1 MESAKLWYELISDKL
16 IGLGFKRNEYDPCVY
31 NAIIRDIQ
39 ITLCLYV
46 DDLLLTC
53 VDQKLLD
60 DVIIDID
67 ALFLGTTL
75 HRGLSHSYI
84 GMMFDFSVPGSVSI
98 RMDGYTEDFL
108 REYEVVGVAATPAKT
123 DLFDID
129 ATSQQLDDAGR
140 EEFHSRVAKL
150 LYLAKRT
157 RPDLLTAVSFLST
170 RVQAPDTQDLDK
182 LQRLLRYVNG
192 TKDIWLTLEPDDQW
206 GLFAHIDAAYGVH
219 PDGKGHTGVCMILG
233 KGAFYVASVKQKL
246 VAKSSTEAEIIGVS
260 DGLSEVIWARNFILA
275 QGIAVGPAT
284 VFQDNQSTMAMIEK
298 GRSTSS
304 RTRHIHIRYFFV
316 KDRVESGEV
325 VIRYLPTEDM
335 VADILTKPLQG
346 DLFRKLRAKLLNA
359 SK

>member
-1 MESAKLWYELISDKL
+1 
-16 IGLGFKRNEYDPCVY
+16 
-31 NAIIRDIQ
+31 
-39 ITLCLYV
+39 
-46 DDLLLTC
+46 
-53 VDQKLLD
+53 
-60 DVIIDID
+60 
-67 ALFLGTTL
+67 
-75 HRGLSHSYI
+75 
-84 GMMFDFSVPGSVSI
+84 
-98 RMDGYTEDFL
+98 
-108 REYEVVGVAATPAKT
+108 
-123 DLFDID
+123 
-129 ATSQQLDDAGR
+129 
-140 EEFHSRVAKL
+140 
-150 LYLAKRT
+150 
-157 RPDLLTAVSFLST
+157 
-170 RVQAPDTQDLDK
+170 
-182 LQRLLRYVNG
+182 
-192 TKDIWLTLEPDDQW
+192 
-206 GLFAHIDAAYGVH
+206 
-219 PDGKGHTGVCMILG
+219 MILG